1 VATAEELQKF
11 LSKRGFDVDVAK
23 DGATYSIKVR
33 AKTASEVSKVL
44 AQIDEPG
51 RFVIDAD
58 LMDIT
63 DILVEKSGLLA
74 LISDLTVEVGEW
86 KDKMTRNMD
95 SLTETDDKLREQST
109 DSISGLKEIIKEQDK
124 KIATLIDVVEA
135 LTERAV
141 IQDNKPSFLKRLIGR
156 K

>member
-1 VATAEELQKF
+1 MATAEELQKF

-141 IQDNKPSFLKRLIGR
+141 IQDNKKSLLDRILR